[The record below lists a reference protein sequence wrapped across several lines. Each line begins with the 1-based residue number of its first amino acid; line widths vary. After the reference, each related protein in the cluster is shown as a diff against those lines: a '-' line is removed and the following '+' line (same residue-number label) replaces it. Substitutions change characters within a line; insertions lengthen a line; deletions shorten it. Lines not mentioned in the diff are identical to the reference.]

1 MLISD
6 WLTGVTATPDTSRY
20 TGGGGTSTTPR
31 IPLGELDSSQ
41 VSQRLFHQN
50 SPVNQSH
57 ASMSQ
62 TSPGVSVCHISSSSV
77 CSPNSLLNTQ
87 VPQSSLI
94 RERRQQRQQRD
105 TERQVW
111 ELKQQVQEL
120 GNMMGEKINLN
131 LNQLNVFS
139 LSFYLMH
146 IQKNKE

>member
-31 IPLGELDSSQ
+31 IPLGELDSSL

-62 TSPGVSVCHISSSSV
+62 TLPGVSVCHISSSSV

-120 GNMMGEKINLN
+120 GNMMGE
-131 LNQLNVFS
+131 
-139 LSFYLMH
+139 
-146 IQKNKE
+146 